1 MAKKQKRNVASN
13 RPAAAPR
20 PAAPVSTGVNARADR
35 PAVAG
40 TVSSAA
46 SSRSSYTQEFNPN
59 YHLVIQ
65 DLKKIGILAVSF
77 ISLLV
82 ILSFFLR

>member
-20 PAAPVSTGVNARADR
+20 PTPAASTAVERPV
-35 PAVAG
+35 
-40 TVSSAA
+40 VSSAV
-46 SSRSSYTQEFNPN
+46 SRSSYTQEFNPD
-59 YHLVIQ
+59 YHMVIQ
-65 DLKKIGILAVSF
+65 DLKKIGILAVTF

-82 ILSFFLR
+82 VLSFFLR

>member
-1 MAKKQKRNVASN
+1 MAKKQKRKVSSNRSAAKPRSEPVASTGSV
-13 RPAAAPR
+13 RPAA
-20 PAAPVSTGVNARADR
+20 STA
-35 PAVAG
+35 
-40 TVSSAA
+40 SAA
-46 SSRSSYTQEFNPN
+46 SSAGSRSSYTQEFNPD

>member
-1 MAKKQKRNVASN
+1 MAKKQKRKVSSN
-13 RPAAAPR
+13 RPAVQRRAE
-20 PAAPVSTGVNARADR
+20 PVVSAVSERSTASSTSSASSTG
-35 PAVAG
+35 
-40 TVSSAA
+40 
-46 SSRSSYTQEFNPN
+46 SRSSYSQEFNPD
-59 YHLVIQ
+59 YQLVVQ

>member
-1 MAKKQKRNVASN
+1 MAKKQKRKVSSN
-13 RPAAAPR
+13 RPAAQPRSTPVESTAAVTDR
-20 PAAPVSTGVNARADR
+20 PAAS
-35 PAVAG
+35 PAV
-40 TVSSAA
+40 
-46 SSRSSYTQEFNPN
+46 SRSSYSQEFNPD

-82 ILSFFLR
+82 VLSFFLR

>member
-20 PAAPVSTGVNARADR
+20 PGTAVSAGVSARADR
-35 PAVAG
+35 PVSSSA
-40 TVSSAA
+40 SSAA
-46 SSRSSYTQEFNPN
+46 SRSSYTQEFNPD

>member
-20 PAAPVSTGVNARADR
+20 PAPVVSAGAGAALDR
-35 PAVAG
+35 PA
-40 TVSSAA
+40 A
-46 SSRSSYTQEFNPN
+46 SPAVSRSSYSQEFNPD
-59 YHLVIQ
+59 YHLVVQ

>member
-20 PAAPVSTGVNARADR
+20 PASPVSTGVSARVDR
-35 PAVAG
+35 PAAS

-77 ISLLV
+77 IGLLV
-82 ILSFFLR
+82 VLSFFLR

>member
-13 RPAAAPR
+13 RPAVHPRSEPVVSAGASPIASPVTSR
-20 PAAPVSTGVNARADR
+20 PAAS
-35 PAVAG
+35 PAV
-40 TVSSAA
+40 
-46 SSRSSYTQEFNPN
+46 SRSSYSQEFNPD

-65 DLKKIGILAVSF
+65 DLKKIGILAVTF

-82 ILSFFLR
+82 VLSFFLR